1 MTAGGTLT
9 LKARRDGESILA
21 EVLDQGSGIPPEAQL
36 HANESSAEPW
46 ANSIIAYV
54 MAISSVLA
62 ALTALENGRTTS
74 ARLENVA
81 SLAHWSKA
89 YAAQAYHFTK
99 ALGLLKRS

>member
-1 MTAGGTLT
+1 
-9 LKARRDGESILA
+9 
-21 EVLDQGSGIPPEAQL
+21 
-36 HANESSAEPW
+36 
-46 ANSIIAYV
+46 
-54 MAISSVLA
+54 MAFSSVLA

-99 ALGLLKRS
+99 ALGLLKTSRPVSALGQTDEEDAVLAGAGLDDYAAALAQDDQP